1 MAPRSIPRRSIETA
15 RLRLR
20 PTSTADAERAFEIQ
34 SDWNVTRM
42 LSNATYPPDK
52 REIDH
57 WFASHEHEWT
67 DASAYRFAIELE
79 DRVIGIVDVDGIVG
93 SRGSLGYWLERSA
106 WGKAYAFEAAHALI
120 NFVFYEVGLS
130 SLESGHAS
138 DNPAS
143 GRVLTRLGFM
153 PVGAREL
160 FSQSRR
166 ETITQCCYELARQ
179 AKRTPRPEARD
190 S

>member
-1 MAPRSIPRRSIETA
+1 
-15 RLRLR
+15 
-20 PTSTADAERAFEIQ
+20 
-34 SDWNVTRM
+34 M
-42 LSNATYPPDK
+42 LSNATYPPDR
-52 REIDH
+52 REIGH

-67 DASAYRFAIELE
+67 DGSAYRFAIELE
-79 DRVIGIVDVDGIVG
+79 DRVIGIVDVDSIVG
-93 SRGSLGYWLERSA
+93 GSGSLGYWLEKSA
-106 WGKAYAFEAAHALI
+106 WGKAYAFEAAQTLI
-120 NFVFYEVGLS
+120 DFVFYEIGLS
-130 SLESGHAS
+130 SLGSGHAF

-179 AKRTPRPEARD
+179 AKHTPRPELRD